1 LIIGDNTFIN
11 VGKYYL
17 SSLSNK
23 IGKNVQIAPGVII
36 MMDSDFHGVEDRDA
50 ANSYSITIR

>member
-1 LIIGDNTFIN
+1 LVSHTQTQLHYEKGKLIIGDNTFIN

-23 IGKNVQIAPGVII
+23 IGKNVQIAPG
-36 MMDSDFHGVEDRDA
+36 EL
-50 ANSYSITIR
+50 